1 MGERIKKYFMNVESK
16 QLKKQFGKNLIL
28 NENLSK
34 YNWFNLGG
42 PADIFFRPEN
52 KDQLIDFLKK
62 IKKSN
67 VNVNVIGAGSNTLI
81 RDLGIKGV
89 VIKLGSKFSQI
100 KLISENIIEVGAA
113 ALDRKVSDFAKENL
127 ISGMEFLSC
136 IPGSVGGAVIMN
148 SGCYGEDI
156 SKIFLSLKAINSN
169 GEIETFTNKQIK
181 FSYRGN
187 DLNKNL
193 IILSAIFQGKM
204 FDSKKILEK
213 QTRLINMK
221 KNSQPSRIKTCGST
235 FKNPESHKA
244 WELIKNSECANLKVG
259 GARISEKHS
268 NFFLNNG
275 DATSSDIEKLIDK
288 VKEKVFKKTGIELEL
303 ELQIVGKK

>member
-1 MGERIKKYFMNVESK
+1 MM
-16 QLKKQFGKNLIL
+16 KNILI
-28 NENLSK
+28 NEKLSK
-34 YNWFNLGG
+34 YSWFNLGG
-42 PADIFFRPEN
+42 PANI
-52 KDQLIDFLKK
+52 LIKLQSINEIKDFLKQNKTKNNK
-62 IKKSN
+62 IH
-67 VNVNVIGAGSNTLI
+67 ILGAGSNTLF
-81 RDLGIKGV
+81 RDGGFDGT
-89 VIKLGSKFSQI
+89 VIKLGNDFSFI
-100 KLISENIIEVGAA
+100 KILKKDQIEVGSAT
-113 ALDRKVSDFAKENL
+113 LDRKLSEFAMKNSL
-127 ISGMEFLSC
+127 SGFEFLSC
-136 IPGSVGGAVIMN
+136 IPGSIGGAITMN

-213 QTRLINMK
+213 QMRLINMK
-221 KNSQPSRIKTCGST
+221 KDTQPSRIKTCGST

>member
-1 MGERIKKYFMNVESK
+1 MM
-16 QLKKQFGKNLIL
+16 KNILI
-28 NENLSK
+28 NEKLSK
-34 YNWFNLGG
+34 YSWFNLGG
-42 PADIFFRPEN
+42 PANI
-52 KDQLIDFLKK
+52 LIKLQSINEIKDFLKQNKTKNNK
-62 IKKSN
+62 IH
-67 VNVNVIGAGSNTLI
+67 ILGAGSNTLF
-81 RDLGIKGV
+81 RDGGFDGT
-89 VIKLGSKFSQI
+89 VIKLGNDFSFI
-100 KLISENIIEVGAA
+100 KILKKDQIEVGSAT
-113 ALDRKVSDFAKENL
+113 LDRKLSEFATKNSL
-127 ISGMEFLSC
+127 SGFEFLSC
-136 IPGSVGGAVIMN
+136 IPGSIGGAITMN